1 MLPGQN
7 QRQFTSVDSSKS
19 GFDMSPK
26 IIEMDTCQLRSRS
39 SRLSTTEPAIHM
51 FSPLHCKTP
60 FRLSVSN
67 SRRLSQE
74 YGSKTAMNT
83 PRCTGFGID
92 SPATPAKGAL
102 VNDSIMKRLL
112 MHHEQPS
119 YMADT
124 HSSVSKIRIRSQ
136 SVPRQRADD
145 TPRRRRD
152 SLDSMRPKEGAFVG
166 DANHRS
172 SSQTKDRVEKFGTM
186 EYYLDRM
193 W

>member
-1 MLPGQN
+1 
-7 QRQFTSVDSSKS
+7 
-19 GFDMSPK
+19 MSPK

-74 YGSKTAMNT
+74 YGYYSSKTAMNT
-83 PRCTGFGID
+83 PRCTGLGID
-92 SPATPAKGAL
+92 SPATPAKGVH
-102 VNDSIMKRLL
+102 VNEDIMKRLL
-112 MHHEQPS
+112 MHHGQPS

-136 SVPRQRADD
+136 SVPRQRAND
-145 TPRRRRD
+145 TPRRRRVL
-152 SLDSMRPKEGAFVG
+152 LDPVGAKEGAFVG